1 MPDWIKGSDACF
13 LSFPEHFNTV
23 TGPASRTCIE
33 MLPLTEI
40 QKISLCGRQSAI
52 FRLFLSYNSRQ
63 DNDLSLVSM
72 ANTQLHLPVASSV
85 LAFQS
90 SVNFR
95 LSNRQKLYFFT
106 AVIIT
111 AACEQNNTRERREHL

>member
-1 MPDWIKGSDACF
+1 MHGNAP
-13 LSFPEHFNTV
+13 
-23 TGPASRTCIE
+23 IE
-33 MLPLTEI
+33 RNS
-40 QKISLCGRQSAI
+40 KNSLCGPQSAI
-52 FRLFLSYNSRQ
+52 FRLFLSHNSRQ

-95 LSNRQKLYFFT
+95 PSTDGGKDCIFT
-106 AVIIT
+106 AAIIT
-111 AACEQNNTRERREHL
+111 AACEQNK